1 MTSTP
6 SNHTVSKPFTEPLP
20 ISSPPPQTD
29 TSLAQL
35 RDMHAITLDL
45 LNQRALPDLLQTIVE
60 RAARILDAPYAE
72 LSLLTEDG
80 RLCVRAVTEN
90 QPEILGDI
98 YTREVAPLG
107 WQAFDTQTPVIV
119 DDYGSYEHRR
129 DLYAHQNL
137 YAVAEIPIVV
147 RGNSIGI
154 IDLARDLPD
163 KPFTPEDI
171 ERGLMF
177 AQLVGV
183 VLDNHLLRE
192 NAILLEVERRKS
204 EVLAEFIRDVS
215 HEFRTPLSI
224 IQTSLYLLN
233 RTTDSQIRATKSA
246 NIERQVQ
253 SIDHLITMMTLQAAV
268 DTQSFHNNQV
278 RMSLNALIDIASS
291 AVREAIDEAGH
302 RFELDM
308 CPDDIS
314 LTVHSEYMSV
324 ALQQLLLNAV
334 RYTPK
339 GGHILMRARHAHG
352 MARITVADTG
362 VGIPPNML
370 QRIFARFFRLD
381 TAHTTPGFGLGLSIA
396 SRVVEQH
403 GGRIVVESE
412 LGLGS
417 TFTVLLPLA

>member
-1 MTSTP
+1 MAFIP
-6 SNHTVSKPFTEPLP
+6 SSHTVSKPFIDPLP
-20 ISSPPPQTD
+20 MPDTTPPTD
-29 TSLAQL
+29 PSLAQL

-60 RAARILDAPYAE
+60 RASRILDAPYAE

-90 QPEILGDI
+90 QPEVLGDT
-98 YTREVAPLG
+98 YTREVARLA
-107 WQAFDTQTPVIV
+107 WQAFDSQQPVVI
-119 DDYGSYEHRR
+119 DHYSAYEHRR
-129 DLYAHQNL
+129 DLYSHQNL
-137 YAVAEIPIVV
+137 FAVAEIPIVV
-147 RGNSIGI
+147 RGSSIGV
-154 IDLARDLPD
+154 IDLSRDTPNH
-163 KPFTPEDI
+163 PFTPEDI
-171 ERGLMF
+171 ERGSMF

-233 RTTDSQIRATKSA
+233 RTTDSTVRIRKSEM
-246 NIERQVQ
+246 IERQVQ
-253 SIDHLITMMTLQAAV
+253 SIDHLITMMSLQASV
-268 DTQSFHNNQV
+268 DTQAFYQYRV
-278 RMSLNALIDIASS
+278 TTSLNTLVEIAASGVQERM
-291 AVREAIDEAGH
+291 AEAGH
-302 RFELDM
+302 RFEIDLS
-308 CPDDIS
+308 PDDIG
-314 LTVHSEYMSV
+314 LMLHTDYMNT
-324 ALQQLLLNAV
+324 ALQQLLINAV
-334 RYTPK
+334 RYTPA
-339 GGHILMRARHAHG
+339 GGHVLLRARHAHG
-352 MARITVADTG
+352 MARITIADTG

-370 QRIFARFFRLD
+370 QRIFARFFRID
-381 TAHTTPGFGLGLSIA
+381 NAHSTPGFGLGLSIA
-396 SRVVEQH
+396 SKVVEQH